1 MAFAL
6 LATCSKRRRHVDCL
20 KAGRDEKSGTY
31 VHRSPKEGS
40 EATAEQPAAPSPE
53 VTETPVAAEPA
64 GKPARQRRRC
74 KSPEKKTDAS
84 WPEAPPRRPYRQP
97 LLRSRHAGQIRK
109 SALPSFARRMP
120 EERKVHHRQT
130 KNARRATAARASRK
144 FCQTPL
150 ERRARQ

>member
-1 MAFAL
+1 
-6 LATCSKRRRHVDCL
+6 VDCL
-20 KAGRDEKSGTY
+20 KAGRDEKSVTY

-74 KSPEKKTDAS
+74 KFPEKKTDAS

-109 SALPSFARRMP
+109 SALPSFARRAG
-120 EERKVHHRQT
+120 RKESPSSTDKKSPTRNRRPR
-130 KNARRATAARASRK
+130 KPKILPNAT
-144 FCQTPL
+144 
-150 ERRARQ
+150 